1 MPITEVEEFSDWWA
15 PYGSDLMMM
24 KGGSSW
30 ASTLHHGPAGWR
42 SWAIDLYT
50 ELACYSLWSG
60 TIQ

>member
-15 PYGSDLMMM
+15 PYGSDLM

-30 ASTLHHGPAGWR
+30 ASTLH
-42 SWAIDLYT
+42 D
-50 ELACYSLWSG
+50 ELACYSWWSG